1 LHTNVDTEKAVKLGL
16 VDYSK
21 NSALEYWGGYNT
33 HYKIVL
39 SPCNGGKLLSYYC
52 FFPREAGDLRG
63 QSWDQEASLEE
74 LLAPYPDLDRQVFK
88 HLEIGYEIRPW
99 RLWLHEPYPLW
110 TKGTVAIMGDA
121 AHPVRIFQPCLDWA
135 KSCTDMIQMMPDQ
148 SQGACQAIEDAAAL
162 GLVFSKTHFSGDV
175 RESLGV
181 FEQVRKP
188 RATKVQAASARA
200 RENINERIGEEL
212 P

>member
-1 LHTNVDTEKAVKLGL
+1 MVVGADGIGSALRTVLGIETVRKPATCTCLHTNVDTEKAVKLGL

-33 HYKIVL
+33 HFKIVL

-52 FFPREAGDLRG
+52 FFPREEGDLRG
-63 QSWDQEASLEE
+63 QTWDQEASLDE

-110 TKGTVAIMGDA
+110 TEGTVALMGDA
-121 AHPVRIFQPCLDWA
+121 AHPVRALQRREA
-135 KSCTDMIQMMPDQ
+135 KRSIVLTR
-148 SQGACQAIEDAAAL
+148 L
-162 GLVFSKTHFSGDV
+162 
-175 RESLGV
+175 R
-181 FEQVRKP
+181 
-188 RATKVQAASARA
+188 
-200 RENINERIGEEL
+200 
-212 P
+212 